1 MFGIFTIK
9 MSNTWFKNSKWF
21 KILKQSLSR
30 MAVQK
35 HLGLKLVFKGPPE
48 LKKQSSPLSPCAE
61 GPSQRLAV
69 SKQDIQSCSAARHS
83 VKVGVAGV
91 GYLGMHHARIYAEL
105 EGCELVGVYDVDR
118 QKAQALAQSYNCQA
132 FDTLEAL
139 AEGCEAVSVVV
150 PTDKHCEVAKVLLQK
165 SCHLLIEKPLCT
177 SLEEAEIILKE
188 AEKHGCIVQVGH
200 IENYNPVMQYLEEH
214 VTQPVFITADR
225 LASFKERGTEVGV
238 VLDLMIHDI
247 GVILKLVKSPVKD
260 IEAVGVNVLSAQ
272 EDIVNARIRFENGC
286 VANLNVSR
294 VSFEPVRQI
303 RIFQP
308 FSYLSL
314 NFMEQKGHILR
325 KKGNTLEREE
335 LPIEKAEP
343 LRLELDSFLSCVR
356 QAREPKVGG
365 EFGFKALE
373 LALRITDCLWR
384 HNQSLSSKLR

>member
-1 MFGIFTIK
+1 MTKNWFRDQSWIK
-9 MSNTWFKNSKWF
+9 AIRQKLHQMWVK
-21 KILKQSLSR
+21 
-30 MAVQK
+30 K
-35 HLGLKLVFKGPPE
+35 HLGLKLVFKPE
-48 LKKQSSPLSPCAE
+48 AE
-61 GPSQRLAV
+61 APTKGQAAV
-69 SKQDIQSCSAARHS
+69 SSIRRSCQPGDPDAAACSRPRKP

-91 GYLGMHHARIYAEL
+91 GYLGMHHARIYASL
-105 EGCELVGVYDVDR
+105 EACELVGVYDIDK
-118 QKAQALAQSYNCQA
+118 QKAKTLAEKYGCQA

-139 AEGCEAVSVVV
+139 GQACEAVSVVV
-150 PTDKHCEVAKVLLQK
+150 PTDKHCEVAKLLLSK

-200 IENYNPVMQYLEEH
+200 IENYNPVMEYLEQH
-214 VTQPVFITADR
+214 VTDPVFITADR

-247 GVILKLVKSPVKD
+247 GVILKLVKSPVKAV
-260 IEAVGVNVLSAQ
+260 EAVGVNVLSAQ

-325 KKGNTLEREE
+325 KKGNALEREE
-335 LPIEKAEP
+335 LPIQKGEP
-343 LRLELDSFLSCVR
+343 LRLELESFLSCVR
-356 QAREPKVGG
+356 QARTPKVGG
-365 EFGFKALE
+365 EFGLKALE
-373 LALRITDCLWR
+373 LALQVTDCLWQ
-384 HNQSLSSKLR
+384 HNQTIQSKR